1 MRNLARSIA
10 LLVVFVGL
18 LMAQPLAA
26 QAPQPVVHVVK
37 IDTQQFPTLSVV
49 LNYSTAQGLPI
60 EGAPNFTVSV
70 DGQSIN
76 AVETQSNQREIAVAI
91 VADLSA
97 RMRDQGTGGISSRFD
112 DMLPRVKELVDQLR
126 NEGHFASLITF
137 GTQVNVFHPL
147 TYDLGAVSNTLNRG
161 NSALNFE
168 PATLDAKAENSP
180 YPLLDA
186 LNAGLDQLATADPA
200 APRALVLFAAGTPA
214 PLDVAALN
222 QRMEEQ
228 RTQKRP
234 IRLLIL
240 GFGSDQPGQFTQAP
254 SGPASLDQLAK
265 NVGGYFIDVG
275 TKPLDIQTKGQID
288 NEFAAIRKLSN
299 QYTLSFSAS
308 KIASGKVLV
317 NVAAGGASDSTQFD
331 PGQIPPR
338 FNVVVDTRTF
348 QEQVRLSV
356 QIKLQQAEIR
366 RVEYL
371 LNDLPLAT
379 SDQGPEFVVP
389 INSYAPE
396 FQQKFPP
403 GEYKLTAA
411 AVDAN
416 GNQSRSEAA
425 IPVTVFAPPPPPP
438 LLDQVA
444 RYWWVGL
451 IFVALVGL
459 AIYGFTRRL
468 APVSRQRI
476 SKTSPAGGVSGEEP
490 TVEHGTVPAQNETRA
505 FQPGLTTEFNPGGSS
520 GLTTEFHAQP
530 SKTQRLRTR
539 WFIEVVE
546 GDADKGRRFE
556 VHENRHIN
564 IGRTNP
570 PDPPPDFAL
579 NSSLVSKGSHVR
591 LSLLHNG
598 IELVAGASRNGTF
611 VGDGQREI
619 PANTNYILKE
629 NDIFWL
635 SRGVKLR
642 VSQEEVL

>member
-10 LLVVFVGL
+10 LLVVFAGL
-18 LMAQPLAA
+18 LVARPLAA
-26 QAPQPVVHVVK
+26 QTPPPIVQIVK

-49 LNYSTAQGLPI
+49 LNYSTAQGLPVA
-60 EGAPNFTVSV
+60 GAPSFTVTV
-70 DGQSIN
+70 DGQPVD
-76 AVETQSNQREIAVAI
+76 AVETQSDQRTIAVAI

-97 RMRDQGTGGISSRFD
+97 RMSDTGTAGVSRFD

-126 NEGHFASLITF
+126 NEGHFASLVTF
-137 GTQVNVFHPL
+137 GTQVTVPHSM

-161 NSALNFE
+161 NSALSFE
-168 PATLDAKAENSP
+168 PAPLDAKAADAP

-186 LNAGLDQLATADPA
+186 LNAGLAQLDTAEA
-200 APRALVLFAAGTPA
+200 SAPRALVLFAAGTPTS
-214 PLDVAALN
+214 LEVTALR
-222 QRMEEQ
+222 QRMEAQ

-240 GFGSDQPGQFTQAP
+240 GFGSDQPGKFTQAP
-254 SGPASLDQLAK
+254 AGPASLGQLATE
-265 NVGGYFIDVG
+265 VGGQFIDVG
-275 TKPLDIQTKGQID
+275 TTPLNTQTKGQID
-288 NEFAAIRKLSN
+288 NEFAAIRTLAK
-299 QYTLSFSAS
+299 QYKLSFSAS
-308 KIASGKVLV
+308 KIKTGKVLV
-317 NVAAGGASDSTQFD
+317 SIAAGAAKDDIQFE

-348 QEQVRLSV
+348 QDQVRLSV
-356 QIKLQQAEIR
+356 QITLQQDEIR

-379 SDQGPEFVVP
+379 SEQGPEFVVP

-411 AVDAN
+411 AVDVA

-425 IPVTVFAPPPPPP
+425 IPVTVFAPPPPPT
-438 LLDQVA
+438 LLEQA
-444 RYWWVGL
+444 TRYWWVGL
-451 IFVALVGL
+451 IIVALAGL
-459 AIYGFTRRL
+459 AIFGFTRRP
-468 APVSRQRI
+468 APVSRRV
-476 SKTSPAGGVSGEEP
+476 SKTSSAGVVRGEEP
-490 TVEHGTVPAQNETRA
+490 TVEHGAAPAYNETRA
-505 FQPGLTTEFNPGGSS
+505 FQPGLTTEFKPAAPS

-579 NSSLVSKGSHVR
+579 NSGLVSKGSHVR

-611 VGDGQREI
+611 VGDEQREI